1 MIGIDI
7 VNVKRVE
14 KLLQR
19 ENFIDRFFTKNEQD
33 YLEERHFRHESIAGL
48 IAAKEAV
55 AKAFQVGIGKD
66 LSFVDIEI
74 LHNENNAPYVNIES
88 SKVGKIMD
96 EKAVTQIDINISHD
110 GDYATAVCNLNE
122 FEDMGFIEQLLPER
136 DENSNKYDFG
146 KVLIIGG
153 SKGMTGS
160 VVLSSEAALRSGA
173 GLVYVLVPDS
183 LSDIVEMKTTEQIVL
198 SIHDHGYGEFGRFN
212 REELLNVIQ
221 NKTVVAIG
229 PGLGISEYAR
239 DIVEIV
245 LNNFEGPVVLDADA
259 INILALYPEL
269 MRENLYLTPHAM
281 EFSRLSNYTLN
292 EIEYDRIGSVK
303 NYLDSYDVN
312 LILKGKDSIVA
323 NRTEAFVNPTGNSGM
338 ATAGSGDVL
347 TGIVAALLARE
358 NSFEMFKIACYAH
371 GLAGDYAAK
380 KYGKTSM
387 LARDIIEHLPIAF
400 GEIDEAWCK

>member
-7 VNVKRVE
+7 VNVKRIE

-19 ENFIDRFFTKNEQD
+19 DNFIDRFFTKNEQD

-66 LSFVDIEI
+66 LFFVDIEI
-74 LHNENNAPYVNIES
+74 LHNENNAPYINKELN
-88 SKVGKIMD
+88 KVGKIMD
-96 EKAVTQIDINISHD
+96 EKGVKQININISHD

-122 FEDMGFIEQLLPER
+122 FEDMGFIEKLLPDR

-173 GLVYVLVPDS
+173 GLVYILVPDS
-183 LSDIVEMKTTEQIVL
+183 LTDIVEMKTTEQIVL
-198 SIHDHGYGEFGRFN
+198 SIHDHGHGEFGRFSKD
-212 REELLNVIQ
+212 ELLNVIQ

-245 LNNFEGPVVLDADA
+245 LDNFEGPVVLDADA
-259 INILALYPEL
+259 INILVFYPEL
-269 MRENLYLTPHAM
+269 MRDNLYLTPHAM

-292 EIEYDRIGSVK
+292 EIEYDRMGSVK
-303 NYLDSYDVN
+303 NFLDKYDVN
-312 LILKGKDSIVA
+312 IILKGKDSIVA
-323 NRTEAFVNPTGNSGM
+323 NRNEAFLNPTGNSGM

-358 NSFEMFKIACYAH
+358 KSFEMFKIACYAH
-371 GLAGDYAAK
+371 GLAGDFAAK

-387 LARDIIEHLPIAF
+387 LARDIIEHLPMAF
-400 GEIDEAWCK
+400 GEIDEA

>member
-7 VNVKRVE
+7 VNIKRIENLLE
-14 KLLQR
+14 KR
-19 ENFIDRFFTKNEQD
+19 NFLDRFFTENEQD
-33 YLEERHFRHESIAGL
+33 YLEKRHFRHESIAGL

-74 LHNENNAPYVNIES
+74 LHNENNAPYVNMES

-122 FEDMGFIEQLLPER
+122 FEEMGFIEKLLPER

-160 VVLSSEAALRSGA
+160 VILSSEAALRSGA

-183 LSDIVEMKTTEQIVL
+183 LTEMVEIKTTEQIVL

-212 REELLNVIQ
+212 SEELLNVIQ

-245 LNNFEGPVVLDADA
+245 LNNFEGPIVLDADA

-269 MRENLYLTPHAM
+269 M
-281 EFSRLSNYTLN
+281 
-292 EIEYDRIGSVK
+292 
-303 NYLDSYDVN
+303 
-312 LILKGKDSIVA
+312 
-323 NRTEAFVNPTGNSGM
+323 
-338 ATAGSGDVL
+338 
-347 TGIVAALLARE
+347 
-358 NSFEMFKIACYAH
+358 
-371 GLAGDYAAK
+371 
-380 KYGKTSM
+380 
-387 LARDIIEHLPIAF
+387 
-400 GEIDEAWCK
+400 

>member
-7 VNVKRVE
+7 VNIKRIENLLE
-14 KLLQR
+14 KK
-19 ENFIDRFFTKNEQD
+19 NFLDRFFTENEQE
-33 YLEERHFRHESIAGL
+33 YLESRHFRHESIAGL
-48 IAAKEAV
+48 IAAKESV
-55 AKAFQVGIGKD
+55 AKAFQVGIGKE
-66 LSFVDIEI
+66 LSFTDIEI
-74 LHNENNAPYVNIES
+74 LHDENNAPYVNAES
-88 SKVGKIMD
+88 SKVYKIMK
-96 EKAVTQIDINISHD
+96 EKSITKVNVNISHD
-110 GDYATAVCNLNE
+110 GDYATAVCNLNKIDD
-122 FEDMGFIEQLLPER
+122 FGFTEKLLPKR

-173 GLVYVLVPDS
+173 GLVYLLVPDS
-183 LSDIVEMKTTEQIVL
+183 LTEIVEIKTTEQIIL
-198 SIHDHGYGEFGRFN
+198 SIHDEGYGEFGRFN

-229 PGLGISEYAR
+229 PGLGVSEHTKE
-239 DIVEIV
+239 IVEIV

-269 MRENLYLTPHAM
+269 MRENLYLTPHVM

-303 NYLDSYDVN
+303 NYIDRFDIN

-323 NRTEAFVNPTGNSGM
+323 NRFETFINPTGNSGM

-347 TGIVAALLARE
+347 TGIVAALLAKE
-358 NSFEMFKIACYAH
+358 NSFEMFKIACYVH

-387 LARDIIEHLPIAF
+387 IARDIIEQLPIAF
-400 GEIDEAWCK
+400 GETNEA